1 MLRSSALVAFA
12 MSALAA
18 GRAAADD
25 RLTTAVDPVD
35 DERQVALA
43 ADVGFSGGGAATPGG
58 LRVGGHYLYRLADH
72 DWFDSSV
79 AFTFGGRGDACT
91 AVAARVL
98 EAPVV
103 PAPVG
108 CERALTDGF
117 AADVVLG
124 VRRELTPRQG
134 VTPFVRVAGFARAL
148 RFTDVGGFAVGGQ
161 LGAGVRAPVRGVLA
175 VVAGADLFLG
185 AAWLDPAAATRQL
198 GLIVSVGAEVAMR

>member
-1 MLRSSALVAFA
+1 MLRSSALVALV
-12 MSALAA
+12 MTTAA
-18 GRAAADD
+18 GHAAADD
-25 RLTTAVDPVD
+25 RLTAGVDPLD

-91 AVAARVL
+91 TAAARVL
-98 EAPVV
+98 DQPAV
-103 PAPVG
+103 PAAIG

-134 VTPFVRVAGFARAL
+134 FTPFVRVAGFARAL

-161 LGAGVRAPVRGVLA
+161 LGAGVRAPVRGALA
-175 VVAGADLFLG
+175 VVAGADAFLG
-185 AAWLDPAAATRQL
+185 AAWLDPAAAEGQL

>member
-1 MLRSSALVAFA
+1 MLRSSALVALL
-12 MSALAA
+12 MTTAA
-18 GRAAADD
+18 GHAAADD
-25 RLTTAVDPVD
+25 RLTAGVDPLD

-91 AVAARVL
+91 VTASRVF

-103 PAPVG
+103 PEAIG
-108 CERALTDGF
+108 CERAITDGF
-117 AADVVLG
+117 AADLVLG
-124 VRRELTPRQG
+124 VRRELTPHQG

-148 RFTDVGGFAVGGQ
+148 RFTDVGGFAAGGQ
-161 LGAGVRAPVRGVLA
+161 LGAGVRAPVHGQLA
-175 VVAGADLFLG
+175 LTAGADAFLG
-185 AAWLDPAAATRQL
+185 AAWLGPVAAQRQL
-198 GLIVSVGAEVAMR
+198 GLIVAVGAEIGMR